1 MTDLSDL
8 FCLTEVMLTPRFELS
23 QDDKY
28 LVVTIYAPFTNID
41 RTEVFMDGTD
51 FRFSSPPYF
60 LRLHLPGEVE
70 ESDAAS
76 GAWDAETT
84 SFVVKCPKV
93 VEGENFPGLDMLT
106 QLLTPKGDTSV
117 KNVVEELNGEDFEG
131 REEEEE
137 DEDIEW
143 YFEQNVPAEEE
154 NHAGGVDVLTHG
166 YGFGFAETSAYR

>member
-1 MTDLSDL
+1 
-8 FCLTEVMLTPRFELS
+8 MLTPRFELS

-41 RTEVFMDGTD
+41 RTEVFMEGTD

-70 ESDAAS
+70 ENDAAT

-93 VEGENFPGLDMLT
+93 VEGEHFPGLDMLT
-106 QLLTPKGDTSV
+106 QLLTPKGDTSM
-117 KNVVEELNGEDFEG
+117 KNLVEELNREDFEG

-137 DEDIEW
+137 EDFEGREEEEEEDIEW

-154 NHAGGVDVLTHG
+154 SHTGELDVLTHG
-166 YGFGFAETSAYR
+166 YGFGFAETSAFR

>member
-1 MTDLSDL
+1 
-8 FCLTEVMLTPRFELS
+8 MLTPRFELS

-28 LVVTIYAPFTNID
+28 LAVTIYAPFTNID
-41 RTEVFMDGTD
+41 RTEVFMEGTD

-70 ESDAAS
+70 ENDAAT

-93 VEGENFPGLDMLT
+93 VEGEHFLGLEMLT
-106 QLLTPKGDTSV
+106 QLLTPKGDTSM
-117 KNVVEELNGEDFEG
+117 KNIVEELNREDSEG

-137 DEDIEW
+137 EDIEW

-154 NHAGGVDVLTHG
+154 SHTGELDVLTHG
-166 YGFGFAETSAYR
+166 YGFGFAETSAFR

>member
-1 MTDLSDL
+1 
-8 FCLTEVMLTPRFELS
+8 MLTPRFELW

-70 ESDAAS
+70 ENDAAS

-93 VEGENFPGLDMLT
+93 VEGEHFPGLDMLT
-106 QLLTPKGDTSV
+106 QLLTPKGDTSL
-117 KNVVEELNGEDFEG
+117 KNAVEELNGEEFEG
-131 REEEEE
+131 EEEKKRRILNGTLNRMFLLRRR
-137 DEDIEW
+137 IELGGQIVRLMVMDLDLPKLLPTAVCW
-143 YFEQNVPAEEE
+143 QNLV
-154 NHAGGVDVLTHG
+154 
-166 YGFGFAETSAYR
+166 SCWI

>member
-1 MTDLSDL
+1 
-8 FCLTEVMLTPRFELS
+8 MLTPRFELS

-41 RTEVFMDGTD
+41 RTEVFMEGTD

-93 VEGENFPGLDMLT
+93 VEGEHFPGLDMLT

-117 KNVVEELNGEDFEG
+117 KNVVEELKGEDFEG

>member
-1 MTDLSDL
+1 
-8 FCLTEVMLTPRFELS
+8 MLTPRFELS

-93 VEGENFPGLDMLT
+93 VEGENFAGLDMLT

-117 KNVVEELNGEDFEG
+117 KNAVEELDGEDFEG
-131 REEEEE
+131 EEEEE

-143 YFEQNVPAEEE
+143 YFEQNVPAEEDSQTGR
-154 NHAGGVDVLTHG
+154 ADSQTHG
-166 YGFGFAETSAYR
+166 YGFGFAETGAYR